1 MKHFLLFFLIFSS
14 TCTNTQTKSESDKA
28 YIDSIEKYIYSY
40 EQDSLDSEL
49 SNIQA
54 SGFITKKKFKL
65 FRRTI
70 GGFSEYTAWNK
81 KNNQYFNYWYGENHF
96 NKRKYEDLY
105 VSFYFK
111 DNQLVKYIKELENK
125 KYIYRTTVY
134 FKDSE
139 LISLETDDPNFN
151 LEEIKKH
158 EAKAVEILERA
169 IKSNER
175 YR

>member
-14 TCTNTQTKSESDKA
+14 TCTNAQTKSESDKA

-81 KNNQYFNYWYGENHF
+81 KIINILIIGVE
-96 NKRKYEDLY
+96 KII
-105 VSFYFK
+105 S
-111 DNQLVKYIKELENK
+111 IKENTK
-125 KYIYRTTVY
+125 IYM
-134 FKDSE
+134 
-139 LISLETDDPNFN
+139 
-151 LEEIKKH
+151 
-158 EAKAVEILERA
+158 
-169 IKSNER
+169 
-175 YR
+175 

>member
-1 MKHFLLFFLIFSS
+1 MKTLLFLMSFFLSNSIYSQEDVVS
-14 TCTNTQTKSESDKA
+14 
-28 YIDSIEKYIYSY
+28 YIQSIEKYIHDY
-40 EQDSLDSEL
+40 EQDSLNSEL
-49 SNIQA
+49 YDIQA
-54 SGFITKKKFKL
+54 SGLMTKKKFKL

-70 GGFSEYTAWNK
+70 GGFSENTAWNEN
-81 KNNQYFNYWYGENHF
+81 NNQYFNYWYGENHF

>member
-14 TCTNTQTKSESDKA
+14 TCTNAQTKSESDKA

-70 GGFSEYTAWNK
+70 GGFSEYTAWNED
-81 KNNQYFNYWYGENHF
+81 NYQYFNYWYGDNYL

-105 VSFYFK
+105 FSLYFK
-111 DNQLVKYIKELENK
+111 DNQLVKYVKEVENK
-125 KYIYRTTVY
+125 KYAYKTTAY
-134 FKDSE
+134 FKGKE
-139 LISLETDDPNFN
+139 LISVETNDPNFS
-151 LEEIKKH
+151 LEEIRKD
-158 EAKAVEILERA
+158 EVKAVEILDSD
-169 IKSNER
+169 IKSREK
-175 YR
+175 YK